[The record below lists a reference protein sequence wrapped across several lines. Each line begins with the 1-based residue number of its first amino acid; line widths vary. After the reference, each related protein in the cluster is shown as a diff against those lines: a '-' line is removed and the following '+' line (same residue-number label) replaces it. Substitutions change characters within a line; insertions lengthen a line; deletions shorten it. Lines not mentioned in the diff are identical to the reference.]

1 MPLTTEQELSSNARA
16 LYLKAKH
23 ANEIGNH
30 GYVIQLV
37 QTVLKEAPGFLD
49 GRKLARAASLA
60 QNKGKKNSFSL
71 AGTTFSITSSGSVK
85 KDPLVA
91 MELAEKSLAN
101 DPQSTQAN
109 QLLFEAAN
117 KAGYPETAS
126 FALETLVGANPK
138 DTKIMHQLAAHY
150 TVIGENDRAVA
161 IYNRIL
167 QITPSDLD
175 AIKKSKDASASATLK
190 KGKWEEVAQSG
201 GNMNFRDLLGKKDE
215 AVALENRA
223 KIVRTADQIG
233 QQVSEVYE
241 AWEPQQSNVDLSRRL
256 AGLYEQWFEVT
267 LADNGP
273 AEEADGYLE
282 NAIWFYTHTNT
293 LLNGGDA
300 NIARKQS
307 DLEFRKLDRRIKA
320 LQDWL
325 SKVDATHPE
334 AQPYADELDMLIKQR
349 DGSVI
354 ETAKKRVADNPT
366 DLQLRY
372 EYGEALMNAGQFTE
386 AIPELQRARQNPN
399 ARLKAMNLLGQCF
412 VEKGMLDLAVTQFKT
427 AASEIIAMDNV
438 KKEVLYKLGLA
449 YEKMG
454 KREESLA
461 CFKEIYESDY
471 GYLDVAKRVE
481 SSYGG

>member
-1 MPLTTEQELSSNARA
+1 MPITTEQDLSSNARA
-16 LYLKAKH
+16 LFLKAKH

-60 QNKGKKNSFSL
+60 QNKGKRSSFSL
-71 AGTTFSITSSGSVK
+71 AGTTFSITSSGSLK

-101 DPQSTQAN
+101 DPQSPQAN

-117 KAGYPETAS
+117 KAGFPEVAS

-150 TVIGENDRAVA
+150 SNIGENDKAVA
-161 IYNRIL
+161 VFNRIL

-201 GNMNFRDLLGKKDE
+201 GSMNFRDLLGKKDE
-215 AVALENRA
+215 ALALENRA
-223 KIVRTADQIG
+223 KIVRTSDQIG
-233 QQVSEVYE
+233 QQISEVYAE
-241 AWEPQQSNVDLSRRL
+241 WEPQQGNVDLSRRL

-267 LADNGP
+267 LADNGS
-273 AEEADGYLE
+273 AEEADGYLDD
-282 NAIWFYTHTNT
+282 AIWFYTHTNT

-325 SKVDATHPE
+325 AGVDSSHPE
-334 AQPYADELDMLIKQR
+334 AQPYADELEMLCKQR
-349 DGSVI
+349 DGSIVEI
-354 ETAKKRVADNPT
+354 AKKRVADNPT

-372 EYGEALMNAGQFTE
+372 ELGEVLMNSGQFTE

-399 ARLKAMNLLGQCF
+399 VRLKAMNLLGQCF
-412 VEKGMLDLAVTQFKT
+412 VQKGMLDLAVTQFKT

-438 KKEVLYKLGLA
+438 KKEILYKLGHA

-454 KREESLA
+454 KREESLQ
-461 CFKEIYESDY
+461 CFKEIYEADY
-471 GYLDVAKRVE
+471 GYLDVAQRVE

>member
-1 MPLTTEQELSSNARA
+1 MPITTEQELSSNARA
-16 LYLKAKH
+16 LFLKAKH

-30 GYVIQLV
+30 GYVLQLV

-60 QNKGKKNSFSL
+60 QNKGRRSTFSL

-101 DPQSTQAN
+101 DPQSQQAN

-117 KAGYPETAS
+117 KAGFPEVAS

-138 DTKIMHQLAAHY
+138 DTKILHQLAAHY
-150 TVIGENDRAVA
+150 SAIGDNEKAVA
-161 IYNRIL
+161 VYNRIL
-167 QITPSDLD
+167 QITPNDLE

-190 KGKWEEVAQSG
+190 RGKWEEVAQSG
-201 GNMNFRDLLGKKDE
+201 GSMNFRDLLGKKDE

-223 KIVRTADQIG
+223 KIVRTSDQIS
-233 QQVSEVYE
+233 QQVSEIYA
-241 AWEPQQSNVDLSRRL
+241 AWELHQNNVDLSRRL
-256 AGLYEQWFEVT
+256 ASLYEQWFEVT

-273 AEEADGYLE
+273 ADEADGYLE

-293 LLNGGDA
+293 LLNGGDTS
-300 NIARKQS
+300 IARKQS
-307 DLEFRKLDRRIKA
+307 DLEFRKLDRRIKT

-325 SKVDATHPE
+325 SKVDASHPE
-334 AQPYADELDMLIKQR
+334 AQPYADELEMLTKQR

-372 EYGEALMNAGQFTE
+372 ELGEALMNAGQFTE

-399 ARLKAMNLLGQCF
+399 VRLKAMNLLGQCF

-427 AASEIIAMDNV
+427 AASEIIAMDNI

-454 KREESLA
+454 KREESLQ

>member
-1 MPLTTEQELSSNARA
+1 MPITTEQELSSNARA
-16 LYLKAKH
+16 LFLKAKH

-30 GYVIQLV
+30 GYVIQLI
-37 QTVLKEAPGFLD
+37 QNVLKEAPGFLD

-60 QNKGKKNSFSL
+60 QNKGKRTGFSL
-71 AGTTFSITSSGSVK
+71 AGTTFSITSGGSIK

-91 MELAEKSLAN
+91 MDLAEKSLAN
-101 DPQSTQAN
+101 DPTSQQAN

-117 KAGYPETAS
+117 KAGFPEVAS
-126 FALETLVGANPK
+126 FALETLAGANPK
-138 DTKIMHQLAAHY
+138 DAKILHQLAAHY
-150 TVIGENDRAVA
+150 TNIHENDKAVA
-161 IYNRIL
+161 VYNRIIQL
-167 QITPSDLD
+167 NPSDLD

-201 GNMNFRDLLGKKDE
+201 GNLNFRDLLGKKDE

-223 KIVRTADQIG
+223 KIVRTADQIS
-233 QQVSEVYE
+233 QQVSEIY
-241 AWEPQQSNVDLSRRL
+241 ATWEPHQNNVDLSRRL

-267 LADNGP
+267 IADNGP
-273 AEEADGYLE
+273 SDEADGYLD
-282 NAIWFYTHTNT
+282 NAIWFYTHTNS

-300 NIARKQS
+300 NIARKQN
-307 DLEFRKLDRRIKA
+307 DLEFRKLDRRIKT

-325 SKVDATHPE
+325 AQVDASSPE
-334 AQPYADELDMLIKQR
+334 AHPYADELDMLIKQR
-349 DGSVI
+349 DGSVL

-372 EYGEALMNAGQFTE
+372 ELGEALMNAGQFSE

-399 ARLKAMNLLGQCF
+399 VRLKAMNLLGQCF

-427 AASEIIAMDNV
+427 AASEILAMDNV
-438 KKEVLYKLGLA
+438 KKEILYKLGLA

-454 KREESLA
+454 KREECLS

-481 SSYGG
+481 SSYVS